1 MFAFQVLRPKSN
13 IFSTEIEK
21 NLYTQ
26 LYLQVLCCGTRE
38 KQQFWISK
46 TQSFHTKFSQTN
58 KQQQQKNKQTNTNG
72 RVSHDRTVLPT
83 AQRPTYIGA
92 SSIEAVNRPHF

>member
-1 MFAFQVLRPKSN
+1 MVPWQNIRVTDLMFAFQVLRPKSN

-38 KQQFWISK
+38 KQQF
-46 TQSFHTKFSQTN
+46 
-58 KQQQQKNKQTNTNG
+58 
-72 RVSHDRTVLPT
+72 
-83 AQRPTYIGA
+83 
-92 SSIEAVNRPHF
+92 

>member
-1 MFAFQVLRPKSN
+1 MFAFQVLRPKNN

-58 KQQQQKNKQTNTNG
+58 KQQQQQKQTNKHEWSSVTWSHSFTNCAKTDLYWREFDWG
-72 RVSHDRTVLPT
+72 C
-83 AQRPTYIGA
+83 
-92 SSIEAVNRPHF
+92 